1 MGTGSKSSHASYA
14 VGPTTASETDDVVA
28 EAPVQPMSDE
38 EVQAKADLVVAMDL
52 MGELADP
59 PFALDPEDAVPTDP
73 VERYDLFVGQVEQ
86 AQEAIEK
93 LKAAGASDEEI
104 EAHTKALKAQ
114 TLAYLNSL
122 DEDDL
127 RE

>member
-14 VGPTTASETDDVVA
+14 VGPTTASEADDVVA
-28 EAPVQPMSDE
+28 EAPAQAMSEE
-38 EVQAKADLVVAMDL
+38 EVQAKADLLMAMNL
-52 MGELADP
+52 MEEIADP
-59 PFALDPEDAVPTDP
+59 PFAIDFEDAVPTDP

-93 LKAAGASDEEI
+93 LKEAGASEEEI

-114 TLAYLNSL
+114 TLA
-122 DEDDL
+122 
-127 RE
+127 